1 MSLKITE
8 MKIKVVIIFLK
19 KIIFRV
25 LICGFKSVKKKLEE
39 LIKIALVHFKVC
51 VYKITKY

>member
-51 VYKITKY
+51 VFKITKY